1 MGVLQQAVEPK
12 ISATQ
17 PEKERL
23 ATYGN
28 RPDGSPKGAGY
39 YGEVQNPY
47 KPGEFSTELTIGVTV
62 GGKPM
67 DIPVLV
73 PGLTTQEIR
82 AVLKAKGADDI
93 PESAVQ
99 KAVAHA
105 KLRMQSGKSPY
116 ADPGEYHPLPNE

>member
-1 MGVLQQAVEPK
+1 MGLLQEKRDPPLQVTYPD
-12 ISATQ
+12 
-17 PEKERL
+17 KERM

-47 KPGEFSTELTIGVTV
+47 RPGWHSTELTVGVTL

-67 DIPVLV
+67 DIPVMV
-73 PGLTTQEIR
+73 PGLTQQELR
-82 AVLKAKGADDI
+82 AVLQSKTAKDI
-93 PESAVQ
+93 PESIIL

-105 KLRMQSGKSPY
+105 KQRMQQGKSPY
-116 ADPGEYHPLPNE
+116 ADPGEYHPLPKD